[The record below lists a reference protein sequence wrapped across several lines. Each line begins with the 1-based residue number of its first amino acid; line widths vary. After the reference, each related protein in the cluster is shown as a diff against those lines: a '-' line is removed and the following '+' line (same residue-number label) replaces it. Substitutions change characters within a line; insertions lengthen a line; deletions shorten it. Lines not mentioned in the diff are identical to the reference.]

1 MESRRLGKFSLARAG
16 VAPRL
21 LDSFTAVQLARA
33 SLPCGGAGGEYMPTK
48 KR

>member
-21 LDSFTAVQLARA
+21 LDSFTAVQLVRA
-33 SLPCGGAGGEYMPTK
+33 SLSEGGAAGELWP
-48 KR
+48 RN